1 MTRNAQDTA
10 VGDLSAP
17 KPTLAVDAVSCE
29 RDERQLFSELTFS
42 LFPGEAVRIAGAN
55 GSGKTTLMR
64 GLVGLNIYLSG
75 QVEWIDED
83 TCPYLY
89 IGHRPGI
96 SSHLTVLE
104 NLRYLSRLHGVSAT
118 DDHLMSALSQ
128 VGLAAFDDSLGNQL
142 SAGQQRRVVLALLYL
157 EGMPGCWVLDE
168 PFTALDRQGVA
179 ALERHLAAHCAGGGS
194 VLFSTHHEP
203 DGVDYRT
210 LWLGHQADRVPNSGL
225 GRGDQ

>member
-1 MTRNAQDTA
+1 MTRNAQDTG
-10 VGDLSAP
+10 VGELTAP
-17 KPTLAVDAVSCE
+17 RPTLAVNEVSCE

-75 QVEWIDED
+75 QVEWIDEG

-104 NLRYLSRLHGVSAT
+104 NLRYLSRLHGVAAT

-128 VGLAAFDDSLGNQL
+128 VGLAAFDDSMGNQL

-157 EGMPGCWVLDE
+157 EGMPECWVLDE

-179 ALERHLAAHCAGGGS
+179 ALERHLSAHCASGGS

-203 DGVDYRT
+203 QGVAYRT
-210 LWLGHQADRVPNSGL
+210 LWLGRNTGPDSGPE
-225 GRGDQ
+225 RGDP